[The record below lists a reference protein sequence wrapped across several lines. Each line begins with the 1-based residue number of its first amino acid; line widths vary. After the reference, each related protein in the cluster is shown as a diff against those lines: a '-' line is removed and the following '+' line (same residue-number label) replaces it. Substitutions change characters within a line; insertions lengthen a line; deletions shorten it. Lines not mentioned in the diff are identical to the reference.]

1 MCLSRTGAGDGQ
13 SKGSANIKIGGN
25 VKLGK
30 PRFEMSGP
38 LAEMVQQRLR
48 QRNEL

>member
-1 MCLSRTGAGDGQ
+1 MYMSRTGAGGNN
-13 SKGSANIKIGGN
+13 GNVGGN

-30 PRFEMSGP
+30 PRFQMSGP
-38 LAEMVQQRLR
+38 LADMVQERLR